1 MSLKA
6 LSRSPW
12 LFHLNTGSCNGCDIE
27 ILTAL
32 TPTFDLER
40 FGAKLVGTPRHA
52 DIILATGPVT
62 VKALPKVLKV
72 YEQAP
77 DPKIVVVVGNCGCS
91 GGIFEGGYPVV
102 GPLNKIIPVT
112 AYVIGCPPRPQ
123 AILHGVAEVIKVLRG
138 GK

>member
-1 MSLKA
+1 MSLKS

-27 ILTAL
+27 ILAAL
-32 TPTFDLER
+32 TSRFDLER
-40 FGAKLVGTPRHA
+40 FGAKLVGMPRHA

-62 VKALPKVLKV
+62 IKTLPKVLKV
-72 YEQAP
+72 YEQTP
-77 DPKIVVVVGNCGCS
+77 DPKIVVVVGNCGSS
-91 GGIFEGGYPVV
+91 GGIFDGGYPIV
-102 GPLNKIIPVT
+102 GPIDKIIPVT